1 MCIKLLV
8 KLHLFSTQ
16 LNKALRHNLES
27 KNSQFLS
34 FRNRLNKSFHE
45 SIKPDES
52 SGLCVEG
59 EKDDIKDKLKDLC
72 RTDLKVQVAR
82 KYCMEEKKGK

>member
-1 MCIKLLV
+1 M
-8 KLHLFSTQ
+8 
-16 LNKALRHNLES
+16 
-27 KNSQFLS
+27 
-34 FRNRLNKSFHE
+34 
-45 SIKPDES
+45 KPDES
-52 SGLCVEG
+52 SGICIEG